1 VQFECNM
8 KRRTFIKIAASGT
21 LAAGIGLPLFSHSK
35 THVRDKWGE
44 LLPLNDFGSTGK
56 KVTMLGLG
64 GFHIGRMS
72 ERDAQATIET
82 AIAGGIR
89 FFDAAYSYVGGQ
101 NERHYGKLL
110 IPKYRDEI
118 FLMTKTTARDGKR
131 AQQELDESMS
141 RMNTDYLDLYLM
153 HAVGSIDQV
162 NQMRDN
168 GVLDVFLRAKVS
180 GKVKHIGFS
189 GHTAPAVSRYLL
201 DQFRDV
207 VECNMLPV
215 NVVDP
220 SYESFI
226 KEVIPTLEQ
235 RKLGIIGMKSLSGG
249 SFWGGGFEGNRNETD
264 RVIDH
269 ISVKDAFHFSLSMP
283 VDVLVTGP
291 LNPEMLQEK
300 IDLANNFVKLTA
312 RQQVAL
318 IQKVARFANA
328 RIEYYKA

>member
-1 VQFECNM
+1 M

-21 LAAGIGLPLFSHSK
+21 LAAGIGIPLFSNSK
-35 THVRDKWGE
+35 TGVRDKWGE

-89 FFDAAYSYVGGQ
+89 FFDAAYSYARGE

-110 IPKYRDEI
+110 IPKYRNEI
-118 FLMTKTTARDGKR
+118 FLMTKTTAQDGR
-131 AQQELDESMS
+131 QAQRELDESMS
-141 RMNTDYLDLYLM
+141 RMNADYLDLYLM
-153 HAVGSIDQV
+153 HAVSSIEHV
-162 NQMRDN
+162 NNLRDN
-168 GVLDVFLRAKVS
+168 GVLDVFIKAKAA
-180 GKVKHIGFS
+180 GKIKHMGFS
-189 GHTAPAVSRYLL
+189 GHTAPSVSRYLL
-201 DQFRDV
+201 DQFKDV

-226 KEVIPTLEQ
+226 REVIPVLEQ

-249 SFWGGGFEGNRNETD
+249 AFWGGGFEGNRKD
-264 RVIDH
+264 ADKVIDH

-283 VDVLVTGP
+283 VDTLVTGP
-291 LNPEMLQEK
+291 LNAAMLQEK
-300 IDLANNFVKLTA
+300 IDLANSFVRLTEA
-312 RQQVAL
+312 QQDEL
-318 IQKVARFANA
+318 IKKVAGFAER

>member
-1 VQFECNM
+1 M

-35 THVRDKWGE
+35 TGVRDKWGE

-141 RMNTDYLDLYLM
+141 RMNTDYLDLYQVHNVRTNEDLDKAFGKDGAVKALEKLRDEGVIRFLGLTGHSNSGILLRGIREYPFDTLLM
-153 HAVGSIDQV
+153 TLNAGDIHYDPFQEKLLKEAVK
-162 NQMRDN
+162 M
-168 GVLDVFLRAKVS
+168 
-180 GKVKHIGFS
+180 
-189 GHTAPAVSRYLL
+189 
-201 DQFRDV
+201 
-207 VECNMLPV
+207 EM
-215 NVVDP
+215 
-220 SYESFI
+220 
-226 KEVIPTLEQ
+226 
-235 RKLGIIGMKSLSGG
+235 GIIAMKVTATGRIFHKDGLTSMKQALGYVLSFPVSNAIISISEVDEVDENTRVAANFEPLG
-249 SFWGGGFEGNRNETD
+249 SVELKELEEL
-264 RVIDH
+264 
-269 ISVKDAFHFSLSMP
+269 VKPNKAEANYF
-283 VDVLVTGP
+283 
-291 LNPEMLQEK
+291 K
-300 IDLANNFVKLTA
+300 IHW
-312 RQQVAL
+312 
-318 IQKVARFANA
+318 
-328 RIEYYKA
+328 